1 MRIGPLRTLCQD
13 PWFLPPP
20 PTPWEE
26 NEVRSH
32 PHWSCRKTG
41 SQFHSPSPSAG
52 ALLTLPRRP
61 QGQLQAPLKL
71 QLQLH
76 VLLCQL
82 LHLMP
87 QSVQLL
93 GAGQGQTSL
102 AHQGQA
108 KRVG

>member
-1 MRIGPLRTLCQD
+1 MRMKSEAI
-13 PWFLPPP
+13 
-20 PTPWEE
+20 PTG
-26 NEVRSH
+26 VAG
-32 PHWSCRKTG
+32 K
-41 SQFHSPSPSAG
+41 QAASPTDSPSAG

-61 QGQLQAPLKL
+61 QGRLQAPLKL

-102 AHQGQA
+102 AHHGQT